1 MLSQIGLLPGSGRRP
16 PPPPALSDGE
26 VAEQWLEYTLAIFP
40 IKLARPSIVFFPLI
54 EEKKQTEHMSGLE
67 QSVAEKFRHILE
79 QNQWVTPAP
88 AAAAATAP
96 IPPAPPA
103 APMATA
109 PAPATSSYP
118 ATPQL
123 IAGGGNHHLPSSPLM
138 MLMFVLAVV
147 AEAYFIYL
155 VIDSLRNKSDTRD
168 RR

>member
-1 MLSQIGLLPGSGRRP
+1 
-16 PPPPALSDGE
+16 
-26 VAEQWLEYTLAIFP
+26 
-40 IKLARPSIVFFPLI
+40 
-54 EEKKQTEHMSGLE
+54 MSGLE

-88 AAAAATAP
+88 AAAAATAAAATAP

-109 PAPATSSYP
+109 PVQAASSYS

-123 IAGGGNHHLPSSPLM
+123 VAGGGSHHHLPSSPLM
-138 MLMFVLAVV
+138 MLMFVLAVI

>member
-1 MLSQIGLLPGSGRRP
+1 
-16 PPPPALSDGE
+16 
-26 VAEQWLEYTLAIFP
+26 
-40 IKLARPSIVFFPLI
+40 
-54 EEKKQTEHMSGLE
+54 MSGLE

-88 AAAAATAP
+88 AAAAAAAP

-109 PAPATSSYP
+109 PVQAASSYS

-123 IAGGGNHHLPSSPLM
+123 VAGGGSHHHLPSSPLM
-138 MLMFVLAVV
+138 MLMFVLAVI